1 MDMTGAR
8 THSLQARV
16 RHDVVDIIHATTG
29 EIIREL
35 TLNPAVDNHPA
46 AFATPDQCRTEG
58 SRFPVCLAT
67 SHAAPSRIRTCDT
80 RFRNASASHCQDH
93 R

>member
-46 AFATPDQCRTEG
+46 AFATPD
-58 SRFPVCLAT
+58 
-67 SHAAPSRIRTCDT
+67 
-80 RFRNASASHCQDH
+80 
-93 R
+93 